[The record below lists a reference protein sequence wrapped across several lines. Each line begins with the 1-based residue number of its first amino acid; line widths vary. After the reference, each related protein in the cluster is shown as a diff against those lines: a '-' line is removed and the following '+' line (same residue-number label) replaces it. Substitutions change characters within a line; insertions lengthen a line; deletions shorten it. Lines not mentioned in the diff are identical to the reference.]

1 MMLLLLASIVLVLL
15 LVLVF
20 IVKKRSKKK
29 VPAGIQIFNSAGNI
43 QLDCTDALC
52 RVYGSFSAPAVEGN
66 RTVEISDDEVGRLW
80 AIPIME
86 PKYYRYNNNDK
97 QYLFQGCS
105 IKCEGKTISWTLNHK
120 NLGKNVHLDYSD
132 TNITFIYGTW

>member
-1 MMLLLLASIVLVLL
+1 MSLLIVGVALTLLI
-15 LVLVF
+15 VF
-20 IVKKRSKKK
+20 IFILKKRRKRK

-52 RVYGSFSAPAVEGN
+52 RVYGSFSVPAVEGSH
-66 RTVEISDDEVGRLW
+66 TVDISDNEIGRLW

-86 PKYYRYNNNDK
+86 PKYYRYNKNDK

-120 NLGKNVHLDYSD
+120 NLGKNVSLDYSN